1 MINDVTTKEILE
13 KDYDDEIKDSI
24 ITYSGINFYPLNPNK
39 EDIKIEDIS
48 HALSLM
54 ARANGHFRH
63 FYSVGQHSINC
74 YKEAKNRNYSYR
86 VQMGCLLHDAS
97 EAYLADI
104 TRPVKKSMDE
114 YFVWEERLQKA
125 VFEMAGL
132 NELTDEEK
140 FKVKSVDDSMLYY
153 EFVDLMGTELF
164 SEKPFISMEHNFEFE
179 GFDKVEE
186 EYKFLYNDL
195 KCKILD

>member
-1 MINDVTTKEILE
+1 MINDISTKEVLE

-24 ITYSGINFYPLNPNK
+24 ITYSGVNFYPLNPNK
-39 EDIKIEDIS
+39 DDIRIEDIS
-48 HALSLM
+48 HALALM
-54 ARANGHFRH
+54 TRANGHFRH

-104 TRPVKKSMDE
+104 TRPVKKSMNE

-153 EFVDLMGTELF
+153 EFLELMGTKLF

-179 GFDKVEE
+179 GFDKVEN
-186 EYKFLYNDL
+186 EYKGLYHDL

>member
-1 MINDVTTKEILE
+1 MINDITTKEVLE
-13 KDYDDEIKDSI
+13 KDYDDEIKDSV
-24 ITYSGINFYPLNPNK
+24 ITYSGVNFYPLNPNK
-39 EDIKIEDIS
+39 DDIKIEDIS

-54 ARANGHFRH
+54 TRANGHFRH

-153 EFVDLMGTELF
+153 EFVDLMGTKLF

-179 GFDKVEE
+179 GFDKVED
-186 EYKFLYNDL
+186 EYKALYHEL